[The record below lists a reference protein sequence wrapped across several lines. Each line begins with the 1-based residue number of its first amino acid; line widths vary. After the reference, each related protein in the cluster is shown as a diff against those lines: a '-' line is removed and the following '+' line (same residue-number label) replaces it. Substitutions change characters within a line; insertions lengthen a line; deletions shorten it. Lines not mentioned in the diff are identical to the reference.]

1 MSTSTRVIKN
11 TSFLYAKMGVT
22 MFISLYTT
30 RLILNSLGAS
40 DFGIFNIVGGAIAML
55 GFLNGAMANATQ
67 RFMSFAEGAGEK
79 NNERIIFNVSIVLH
93 FILSIIVGLALIIAG
108 LIFFNGILNIPKDR
122 IFAAEVVY
130 GSLIT
135 STMFTI
141 MTVPYDA
148 AMNAHENMKYY
159 AIIGIFESILKLLVA
174 FITVYTLYDKLVVY
188 GVLMAAIPFVTL
200 TIMRIYCHRKYEEC
214 VISPKKYWDKPMI
227 KKMTSFAGWNFT
239 SSAAS
244 MVTQYGLGVMLNSFF
259 GTILNAAMGVAN
271 QLSGMLMTFSNSMTK
286 ALSPVIVKSAGS
298 GDKDM
303 MIKSSLIGS
312 KYSYYLLAFFA
323 IPFIFEMPTILKIWL
338 KNIPDWAILFCQLQ
352 LIRSLLEGTT
362 GYISTMVNANGKIKG
377 ISISKSI
384 LSIMPLF
391 LSFLSFYFNGSPYWL
406 YIWWIV
412 CWGILNNLV
421 SLYYANKICGLRYC
435 VYFKHTFY
443 PIIFVSFCS
452 AITCSIIN
460 MMFIPSY
467 IRLFATFITS
477 LCVFIFMVYVTM
489 SSLEK
494 ETVNSIIYGKIL
506 KKNCE

>member
-1 MSTSTRVIKN
+1 
-11 TSFLYAKMGVT
+11 

-30 RLILNSLGAS
+30 RLVLNSLGAS

-55 GFLNGAMANATQ
+55 GFLNGAMASATQ

-79 NNERIIFNVSIVLH
+79 NNEKIIFNVSVVLH
-93 FILSIIVGLALIIAG
+93 VILAIIVGLALIIAG
-108 LIFFNGILNIPKDR
+108 VIFFNGILNIPKDR
-122 IFAAEVVY
+122 LLAAEVVY
-130 GSLIT
+130 GSLII
-135 STMFTI
+135 STMFTVI
-141 MTVPYDA
+141 TVPYDA

-174 FITVYTLYDKLVVY
+174 FITVYTLQDKLIVY

-200 TIMRIYCHRKYEEC
+200 TIMRVYCHRKYEEC
-214 VISPKKYWDKPMI
+214 VISPKKYWDNQMI
-227 KKMTSFAGWNFT
+227 RRMTSFAGWNFT
-239 SSAAS
+239 SSAS
-244 MVTQYGLGVMLNSFF
+244 SLVTQYGLGIMLNSFF

-298 GDKDM
+298 GDKDT

-312 KYSYYLLAFFA
+312 KYSYFLLAIFA
-323 IPFIFEMPTILKIWL
+323 IPFIFEMPMILKLWL

-362 GYISTMVNANGKIKG
+362 GYISTMVNATGKIKG

-391 LSFLSFYFNGSPYWL
+391 LSFLSFYLKGSPYWL

-412 CWGILNNLV
+412 CWGILNNIA
-421 SLYYANKICGLRYC
+421 SLYYANKICGLRYND
-435 VYFKHTFY
+435 YIKYTFY
-443 PIIFVSFCS
+443 PIFVVSLIS
-452 AITCSIIN
+452 TITCLVIRFV
-460 MMFIPSY
+460 FIASY
-467 IRLFATFITS
+467 TRLFAIFFISMTI
-477 LCVFIFMVYVTM
+477 FIFIAYVTM
-489 SSLEK
+489 SSSEK
-494 ETVNSIIYGKIL
+494 KATNSIIYNNIL
-506 KKNCE
+506 RRRHE